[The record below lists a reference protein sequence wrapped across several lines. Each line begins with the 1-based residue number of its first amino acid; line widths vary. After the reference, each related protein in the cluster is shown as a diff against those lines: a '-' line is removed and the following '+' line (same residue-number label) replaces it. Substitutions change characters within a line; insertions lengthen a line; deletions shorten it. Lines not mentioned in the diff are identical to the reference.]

1 MGLSGGQQEGV
12 VDKPQRRPICQR
24 CSRPARNAC
33 ICASL
38 PDSRLQLL
46 VSHCIV
52 LVHPLEARQSTRSL
66 PFVELCLDAAS
77 LSIETG
83 RRFAD
88 DSLARRRMID
98 STDVWLMYPDDACA
112 MSIQDAW
119 HQRMSDNVTVVFL
132 DATWQVRRW

>member
-1 MGLSGGQQEGV
+1 
-12 VDKPQRRPICQR
+12 
-24 CSRPARNAC
+24 
-33 ICASL
+33 
-38 PDSRLQLL
+38 
-46 VSHCIV
+46 
-52 LVHPLEARQSTRSL
+52 LEARQSTRSL

-88 DSLARRRMID
+88 DSLARRRMTD

-119 HQRMSDNVTVVFL
+119 HQRKSDNVTVVFL
-132 DATWQVRRW
+132 DATWQVRRWLKPVLGFWSDTFCLLSIFLIMDPPVRQGNAPT